1 MGYAKGRGAG
11 GGAGAQGG
19 GIAGDD
25 GRVGGVAGD
34 DGTGGEYFDGG
45 HGRRPA
51 SGRRAFPHT
60 GGTRRQPDRTNLC
73 SRLMPRFLDL
83 FDETTRKD
91 APIRRI
97 NVGFGG
103 VLPEEFATMDLFA
116 DAEAEAE
123 ERRLQQAVLAVKGRF
138 GKNALLRGT
147 SLKEKATARE
157 RNEQIGGHHA

>member
-1 MGYAKGRGAG
+1 
-11 GGAGAQGG
+11 
-19 GIAGDD
+19 
-25 GRVGGVAGD
+25 
-34 DGTGGEYFDGG
+34 
-45 HGRRPA
+45 
-51 SGRRAFPHT
+51 
-60 GGTRRQPDRTNLC
+60 
-73 SRLMPRFLDL
+73 MPRFLDL